1 MLWTTETAGALARY
15 NCDLCGGTGVRPSP
29 PECAIVPC
37 ACACRRV
44 FQACYRRFRQCAEAD
59 GSARRVSFAESRRG
73 VDRHLIWFR
82 RNEDYCADFQAA
94 GRRSLSPELYRLFR
108 FYHLLG
114 GAADL
119 VARRLGVSR
128 AEFYRLLGEV
138 EIAVGREV
146 ALMEPHSLYPPRV
159 YLSRVVVSR
168 IA

>member
-1 MLWTTETAGALARY
+1 LLWTSETAGALARY

-114 GAADL
+114 GGADL

-128 AEFYRLLGEV
+128 RELYRLLEEV
-138 EIAVGREV
+138 ETAVGREV
-146 ALMEPHSLYPPRV
+146 ALMEPHSLYPPRH
-159 YLSRVVVSR
+159 YLSRVVISR